1 MKRITFFLLFLF
13 SQITCAQTEQQ
24 FIFFKTWNFIKYYHP
39 DVAGRKID
47 ADSLFLVT
55 LKTIKSTDEPN
66 SIIKKLSQ
74 NLNNSFKIPA
84 PQETSKDVLKQNQD
98 FSWFQKNRKISS
110 GNKTLLNSI
119 YNHRYNFE
127 LLKEGKS
134 VNDEKK
140 YSFPKTENLPLEYRL
155 LTLAKIQGT
164 VDYLFPHKYIMDKG
178 FDDYFKNALEQNS
191 TIHSRKD
198 FEILLAQLISKFK
211 DSHALSFYKELNYK
225 KDIFHGN
232 HLAPFDF
239 QIVDDH
245 LLVTHLIFPEICAK
259 AQINVGDQII
269 SMNGKK
275 IPQIIKE
282 KSELLSSSNMEKLKF
297 VLSKYENN
305 LIWNDDYPQKTFEVK
320 SRKNSTKFSTKVD
333 MINPS
338 DKERYGLIIDY
349 LQDKIRKTGNRKI
362 VHDDVAYFKVNETLD
377 FINNVNDD
385 KIDMVMDSI
394 LHNAAQK
401 KAIVFEMREYPDW
414 GGFFYHYI
422 YKYFSP
428 AENYFGKYYQQN
440 LKNIGTF
447 TYKDYDYF
455 PAISGKTNHM
465 YKGKVFILVNP
476 DTRSASEWY
485 SMSLQKIFPQ
495 SLTIGLQTSGGDG
508 DVVKIN
514 LPGDYLLEF
523 TGNGIFYPDN
533 SQTQQTGI
541 RINELITYKDQD
553 ILDKKDLEFER
564 VLKSVGAESHQVEKT
579 K

>member
-13 SQITCAQTEQQ
+13 SHLAFAQEEQQ

-39 DVAGRKID
+39 DVASGKID
-47 ADSLFLVT
+47 ADSLFLAT
-55 LKTIKSTDEPN
+55 SKNISSADDPN
-66 SIIKKLSQ
+66 AIIKKLSQ
-74 NLNNSFKIPA
+74 NLNNSSDIPA
-84 PQETSKDVLKQNQD
+84 PAETSKDILTKNQD
-98 FSWFQKNRKISS
+98 FSWFQRNRKINSE
-110 GNKTLLNSI
+110 NKALLNTI

-164 VDYLFPHKYIMDKG
+164 VDYLFPHKYIMDQG

-191 TIHSRKD
+191 TINSRKD
-198 FEILLAQLISKFK
+198 FEILLAQLVSKFK
-211 DSHALSFYKELNYK
+211 DSHAFSFYKQLNYK

-239 QIVDDH
+239 QIVDNH
-245 LLVTHLIFPEICAK
+245 LLVTHLIFPEICAR
-259 AQINVGDQII
+259 AQINVGDKITSI
-269 SMNGKK
+269 NGKK

-282 KSELLSSSNMEKLKF
+282 KGELLSTSNREKLKF

-305 LIWNDDYPQKTFEVK
+305 LIWNDDSPQKTFEVK
-320 SRKNSTKFSTKVD
+320 SGKDNTKFSAKVD

-338 DKERYGLIIDY
+338 DKEKYGLIIDY

-362 VHDDVAYFKVNETLD
+362 ADANVAYFKVNETLK
-377 FINNVNDD
+377 FIDNVNDD

-394 LHNAAQK
+394 LDNAAQK
-401 KAIVFEMREYPDW
+401 KAIVFDMREYPDW
-414 GGFFYHYI
+414 GGFFFHYI

-455 PAISGKTNHM
+455 PAISGKTTHP
-465 YKGKVFILVNP
+465 YKGQVFILVNP

-485 SMSLQKIFPQ
+485 AMSLQKIFPQ
-495 SLTIGLQTSGGDG
+495 SLTIGQQTSGGDG
-508 DVVKIN
+508 DLVKIN

-533 SQTQQTGI
+533 AQTQQTGI
-541 RINELITYKDQD
+541 RINEWITYKDQD

-564 VLKSVGAESHQVEKT
+564 VLKSVGAGSNQAEKT